1 MRRTT
6 KLLNLAA
13 AVSAASV
20 VFFADAP
27 AARAQAAFELA
38 GHAVEVDNDA
48 ATATFRLTFSR
59 TPVFFV
65 SEGTATD
72 AFQVEIDAD
81 STSFEQPLV
90 FETIDSVVRGA
101 EISET
106 EGLPVR
112 DREGDGGEGS
122 GGWGPV
128 RGFVPFDLDGA
139 TLTFTTSLS
148 LIGDDDGKFR
158 YRINVI
164 DDGAITSEV
173 SAAIIPVPAAL
184 WGGVIML
191 GGAGLLHKL
200 RGRSFR

>member
-6 KLLNLAA
+6 TSLNLAA
-13 AVSAASV
+13 IIIASV
-20 VFFADAP
+20 IFASASV
-27 AARAQAAFELA
+27 ARAQDSFQLA
-38 GHAVEVDNDA
+38 GHSVEVDNTA
-48 ATATFRLTFSR
+48 ETATFRLTFNR
-59 TPVFFV
+59 EPVFFV

-90 FETIDSVVRGA
+90 FETIDAVVRGA
-101 EISET
+101 EISQAD
-106 EGLPVR
+106 GLPVR
-112 DREGDGGEGS
+112 DREGDGGENA

-139 TLTFTTSLS
+139 TLTFTTGLD

-158 YRINVI
+158 YRIIAI
-164 DDGAITSEV
+164 DDGSVTSEV
-173 SAAIIPVPAAL
+173 TAAVIPVPAAL

-191 GGAGLLHKL
+191 SGAGVLHKL